1 VAVTGTVAV
10 PAGPPPAGG
19 FPVVTLAHGT
29 DGMAP
34 QCAESLDPNRGQLP
48 VGLLNELLDR
58 GWELTASDYQGE
70 GTPGP
75 LPYLVGAAAAQDTID
90 IVRAAGHLPDA
101 HTSRTYAVWGHSEG
115 GQTALFDLELAG
127 GYAPDL
133 HLVGV
138 VAGAAPSQF
147 GLIYQFLR
155 ASPFRYYL
163 LMVAGGYRAAYGP
176 QAAPV
181 DQILTPL
188 GVGLLAD
195 LTKGCDDYLQRTLDA
210 YSFDQVVKVD
220 PFRVPAWRQL
230 LTANDPGSFST
241 ASPVPLL
248 MPQGGSD
255 EQIPTAS
262 TLLLAQHL
270 CGVGQ
275 DLERWIYPGLDHY
288 GAVAV
293 YLPDMIEWLGDRFAG
308 RPSPDPMTPTGEKGV
323 QTTTCPSA

>member
-1 VAVTGTVAV
+1 
-10 PAGPPPAGG
+10 
-19 FPVVTLAHGT
+19 VVTLAHGT

-34 QCAESLDPNRGQLP
+34 QCAESLDPSAGQLA
-48 VGLLNELLDR
+48 VGLLNTMLDH

-75 LPYLVGAAAAQDTID
+75 LPYLVGAVAAQDTID
-90 IVRAAGHLPDA
+90 IVRAAGRLAAA
-101 HTSRTYAVWGHSEG
+101 HASRTYAVWGHSEG
-115 GQTALFDLELAG
+115 GQTALFALHLATS
-127 GYAPDL
+127 YAPDL

-163 LMVAGGYRAAYGP
+163 LMVAGGYEAAYGP
-176 QAAPV
+176 QAAPL

-188 GVGLLAD
+188 GVSLLPD
-195 LTKGCDDYLQRTLDA
+195 LAKGCDAYLQKTLDA
-210 YSFDQVVKVD
+210 YTFDTVARAD
-220 PFRVPAWRQL
+220 PFTVPAWRQL
-230 LTANDPGSFST
+230 LSANDPAGFAT

-262 TLLLAQHL
+262 TQLLAQHL
-270 CGVGQ
+270 CGLGQ
-275 DLERWIYPGLDHY
+275 DLERWIYPGQNHA
-288 GAVAV
+288 GVIAV
-293 YLPDMIEWLGDRFAG
+293 YLPDMIKWLTDRFAG
-308 RPSPDPMTPTGEKGV
+308 RPSPDPMTPTGEAAV
-323 QTTTCPSA
+323 QTTTCPA